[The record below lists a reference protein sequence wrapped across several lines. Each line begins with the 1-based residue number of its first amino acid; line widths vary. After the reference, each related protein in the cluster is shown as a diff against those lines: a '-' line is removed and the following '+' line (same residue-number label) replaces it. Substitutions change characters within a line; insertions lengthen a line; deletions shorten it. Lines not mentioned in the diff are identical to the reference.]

1 MSLPVGKGYCDLN
14 IPSDSNYKEVVKR
27 ALSLGYQTL
36 AINVKVHQNQ
46 LLFKSRQNKK
56 AKLENV
62 PNQMLD
68 FPKAPNLDL
77 EPDDYPDLRS
87 KGKSPSILKRLT
99 ITFFNNDFLPFI
111 ANSEN
116 VKDYDLIAI
125 LPESTLALQNLLKS
139 NSFKGDIIC
148 FNPEQ
153 VKDVFWNRKMYMELV
168 RSDYFF
174 EIPYAP
180 CIRDTTLRRRIIG
193 NLKCIWFSFWS
204 FFVTFMCRKTK
215 DNFSREIQVAFS
227 HTV

>member
-1 MSLPVGKGYCDLN
+1 MSLPVGKGYCDLS

-77 EPDDYPDLRS
+77 EPDDYPDLNS
-87 KGKSPSILKRLT
+87 KGKAPSILKRLT
-99 ITFFNNDFLPFI
+99 ITFFNNDFLPFLS
-111 ANSEN
+111 NSEN

-125 LPESTLALQNLLKS
+125 LPESTIALQNLLKS

-153 VKDVFWNRKMYMELV
+153 VKDVLWNRKMYMELV
-168 RSDYFF
+168 RNDYFF

-180 CIRDTTLRRRIIG
+180 CIRDNTLRRRIIG
-193 NLKCIWFSFWS
+193 NL
-204 FFVTFMCRKTK
+204 
-215 DNFSREIQVAFS
+215 SR
-227 HTV
+227 